1 MNSGNSSTA
10 RRWTMPPESSC
21 GATSSSR
28 ASSVATLADRTGRL
42 RRRVGDPVAFQE
54 ILERLGSLV
63 AAVLGA
69 LDARAHAFHVR
80 STGALGATQC
90 VFVEDGAELGAARG
104 QLFVCLLRAGVG
116 ERHQSGDEAEQD
128 DRTCGSSHRSVRG
141 GAGHQSATI
150 RVGRPAGDRTLL
162 PAETTPPCTR
172 GLCRCRVIH
181 PAAGWDKWGAGMT
194 LRSTVRWMLGVG
206 IAGLVA
212 ACGIGK
218 GTLGSDP
225 ATESQASTIT
235 WTDGQPALSIS
246 CKTPGGCQ
254 SRAVA
259 LCTATGGDYTVLKMN
274 KMPTEGDMSQ
284 VRGPASV
291 VIRCS

>member
-1 MNSGNSSTA
+1 
-10 RRWTMPPESSC
+10 
-21 GATSSSR
+21 
-28 ASSVATLADRTGRL
+28 
-42 RRRVGDPVAFQE
+42 
-54 ILERLGSLV
+54 
-63 AAVLGA
+63 
-69 LDARAHAFHVR
+69 
-80 STGALGATQC
+80 
-90 VFVEDGAELGAARG
+90 
-104 QLFVCLLRAGVG
+104 
-116 ERHQSGDEAEQD
+116 
-128 DRTCGSSHRSVRG
+128 
-141 GAGHQSATI
+141 
-150 RVGRPAGDRTLL
+150 
-162 PAETTPPCTR
+162 
-172 GLCRCRVIH
+172 
-181 PAAGWDKWGAGMT
+181 MT

-225 ATESQASTIT
+225 ATESEASTIT

-274 KMPTEGDMSQ
+274 NMPTEGDMSQ

-291 VIRCS
+291 VIRCSK